1 MAPGPVGARFLRLAP
16 APREPRQVARRRG
29 SRVHCGPVR
38 GGVPRTLIVQPYRG
52 IVIALHR
59 LVRPVRPRAALAALA
74 LIAPVAHAQ
83 TAGLKDQLDNWYHS
97 AQRAAPGEWGIAVAD
112 QNGTVL
118 WGVNQDEPLVPAST
132 VKLFTTGFAR
142 SVLGADARRPT
153 RVVGTGTLNPE
164 NGEWVGTWS
173 LELNGDP
180 SLERAE
186 GQGPTLYDLALQLA
200 SAGVRKLDGPLVVQ
214 SSDGPADAIYPA
226 VWSARHRGRLFAPL
240 IGPLMLHENVM
251 WITVRPGE
259 RVGARPRIIE
269 EAPSGIA
276 QLVTVAARTRP
287 GRRSAL
293 ALRIK
298 PGGGWVLV
306 GSMGM
311 RARARR
317 FSAVLG
323 EPRLALGVS
332 WAAALQRA
340 GITWSRPALPGKSA
354 PGTPRVLAEV
364 ASPTL
369 DSLASEIN
377 RRSLNFGAEL
387 LLQWAG
393 GRDQGPARLTQ
404 FVRDLT
410 GDTRV
415 YLVDGSGLSNEDRA
429 APTAFISYLAR
440 FPLTAAGHNFPQLL
454 PANGSGTLHR
464 LNSGFPGSGVVRAK
478 TGTLGQV
485 ATVSGYL
492 GRPDGVLLVSL
503 MYNGGRPWAARQ
515 KQWELFRRLGANGV
529 VIPSDTFDQAET
541 QLGGEETATP
551 SWMPTDSAA
560 APGDTADQR

>member
-1 MAPGPVGARFLRLAP
+1 MP
-16 APREPRQVARRRG
+16 RRRR
-29 SRVHCGPVR
+29 STTDPDPDTVTASP
-38 GGVPRTLIVQPYRG
+38 
-52 IVIALHR
+52 R
-59 LVRPVRPRAALAALA
+59 LVRSLRPLAVIGVLAALA
-74 LIAPVAHAQ
+74 PTVRAQ
-83 TAGLKDQLDNWYHS
+83 GADLKEQLDGWYRS
-97 AQRAAPGEWGIAVAD
+97 AQRAAPGEWGVAIAD
-112 QNGTVL
+112 QNGRLL
-118 WGVNQDEPLVPAST
+118 WGVNADEPLIPAST
-132 VKLFTTGFAR
+132 VKLFTTGYAR
-142 SVLGADARRPT
+142 SVLGADARRST
-153 RVVGTGTLNPE
+153 RVVGTGALNPE
-164 NGEWVGTWS
+164 NGEWVGSWS

-200 SAGVRKLDGPLVVQ
+200 SAGVRRLDGPLVVQ
-214 SSDGPADAIYPA
+214 SADGPADAIYPS

-240 IGPLMLHENVM
+240 IGPLMLHENIM
-251 WITVRPGE
+251 WITVRPGD
-259 RVGARPRIIE
+259 RVGARPRIVE
-269 EAPSGIA
+269 EAPAGITR
-276 QLVTVAARTRP
+276 LVTVAARTRP

-293 ALRIK
+293 ALRQR

-306 GSMGM
+306 GSMGV

-323 EPRLALGVS
+323 DPKLALGAS

-340 GITWSRPALPGKSA
+340 GIVWSRAALPAKSVA
-354 PGTPRVLAEV
+354 GTPRVLAEV

-393 GRDQGPARLTQ
+393 GRDQGPARLTE
-404 FVRDLT
+404 FIRDIT
-410 GDTRV
+410 GDKRV

-429 APTAFISYLAR
+429 APTAFISYLAK
-440 FPLTAAGHNFPQLL
+440 FPLTIAGRNFPQLL

-464 LNSGFPGSGVVRAK
+464 LNRGFPESGVVRAK

-492 GRPDGVLLVSL
+492 GQPDGVLLVSL

-529 VIPSDTFDQAET
+529 VIPSDTFDQQNT
-541 QLGGEETATP
+541 QLGGDETATP
-551 SWMPTDSAA
+551 SWMPVDSASA
-560 APGDTADQR
+560 ADTVAPPADR